1 MHYHLGLICALCW
14 DFFTTSADTIRQHA
28 SSCEALTTKD
38 KDQAEEEESKGNNG
52 DEDDWYLLE
61 EI

>member
-1 MHYHLGLICALCW
+1 M
-14 DFFTTSADTIRQHA
+14 SSDTMRWHA

-38 KDQAEEEESKGNNG
+38 EAQEEEEESEGNNSNK
-52 DEDDWYLLE
+52 DDRYLWE

>member
-1 MHYHLGLICALCW
+1 MSSDTMRW
-14 DFFTTSADTIRQHA
+14 DM

-38 KDQAEEEESKGNNG
+38 KVPKEEEESESDNSN
-52 DEDDWYLLE
+52 EDDRYLLE